1 MRHSFHAVALVVL
14 LLIPTALA
22 AEEAKTGSIAVENA
36 WSRATPA
43 GAAVGAGYLTIKNDG
58 TAADRLT
65 AVSAAIAGQTEIHQ
79 MSMEAGVMKMR
90 RLPDGLSIPA
100 KGSVT
105 LDPNGYHLMFLQLKS
120 PLKEGEEFKGSL
132 TFEHA
137 GTVEVTFHVQ
147 GMGAMAPSASGH
159 DH

>member
-1 MRHSFHAVALVVL
+1 MRHSFHAVALAAL
-14 LLIPTALA
+14 LLIPNALA
-22 AEEAKTGSIAVENA
+22 AEEATAGSIAVENA

-58 TAADRLT
+58 SAPDRLM
-65 AVSAAIAGQTEIHQ
+65 AASAAIAGQTEIHQ
-79 MSMEAGVMKMR
+79 MSMEGGVMKMR
-90 RLPDGLSIPA
+90 RLPDGLTVPA

-105 LDPNGYHLMFLQLKS
+105 LDPNGYHLMFMQLKG
-120 PLKEGEEFKGSL
+120 PLKEGEDFKGSL

-137 GTVEVTFHVQ
+137 GTLDVTFHVQ
-147 GMGAMAPSASGH
+147 GMGTMSPDASGH